1 MRDSSSEKSVQN
13 LLFQDTY
20 DYRFDIGITKPVKH
34 MQFLERHALISCIA
48 KHFAIHQVKAE
59 LDQILSGLSETLN
72 VLALIR
78 ENPVLFRPLFIFS
91 ERVVTGDYI
100 YDLFSTINGS
110 NVREEEEAATM
121 YWIELLREIHSES
134 EKI

>member
-1 MRDSSSEKSVQN
+1 
-13 LLFQDTY
+13 
-20 DYRFDIGITKPVKH
+20 
-34 MQFLERHALISCIA
+34 MQFLEKHALISCIA

-100 YDLFSTINGS
+100 YDLFQPRCSVNGS

-121 YWIELLREIHSES
+121 YWIELLHEIHGVSD
-134 EKI
+134 KV